1 MKSVYI
7 TSVSKFLPNE
17 LVSNDEI
24 ENYLGLINGKPSKS
38 KRIVLRNNGIQGRY
52 YTLNQKGEVTHS
64 NAQITAE
71 AIRTLP
77 IDLKTVQ
84 LLSCGTSTPD
94 QMIPSHGVMVHGELG
109 EQVKNI
115 EVVSTSGVCCSGMHS
130 LKYAF
135 MAVKLG
141 DVENA
146 ISTGSETISPLLKS
160 STFNHEIEKIAT
172 LVDNPYVSFEK
183 DFLRWMLSDG
193 AGAILLQN
201 KPNENS
207 LSLKIEWIEG
217 VSYAHELETCMYM
230 GAEKNEEGDLVGYMN
245 YTNQELFDDSIL
257 SLKQDVKLLSSNIIM
272 LGFDKFKDI
281 CEKRNLDISTIS
293 HFLPHM
299 SSMFFKEKIY
309 NKLVE
314 NGLQIPYEKWFT
326 NLTSVGNVGSASIYL
341 MLEELLKLGKLKKG
355 EQIILAV
362 PESARFSYM
371 FSLLT
376 VC

>member
-1 MKSVYI
+1 MNSVYI

-17 LVSNDEI
+17 LVSNEEI
-24 ENYLGLINGKPSKS
+24 ENYLGLINGNPSKS
-38 KRIVLRNNGIQGRY
+38 KRIVLRNNGIKGRY
-52 YTLNQKGEVTHS
+52 YTLNQQGEITHS

-109 EQVKNI
+109 AEAKNI

-135 MAVKLG
+135 MSVKLG

-160 STFNHEIEKIAT
+160 STFNHEIEKIST

-207 LSLKIEWIEG
+207 LSLRIEWIEG
-217 VSYAHELETCMYM
+217 VSYANELETCMYM
-230 GAEKNEEGDLVGYMN
+230 GGEKNEEGSLVGYMN
-245 YTNQELFDDSIL
+245 YNNEELLDDSIL

-272 LGFDKFKDI
+272 LGFDKFKEI
-281 CEKRNLDISTIS
+281 CEKRNLDISKIS

-309 NKLVE
+309 NKLVDNDLE
-314 NGLQIPYEKWFT
+314 IPYEKWFT

-341 MLEELLKLGKLKKG
+341 ILEELLKSDKLKKG

-362 PESARFSYM
+362 PESARFSYV